1 MGHKSVGLSWVWY
14 WVCVELE
21 SVYRSMYSTLLMV
34 LTNILTATG
43 KDRNVDPE
51 RNVLQCCHIT
61 VIWPFR
67 PRYRIFC
74 DNFYSCPTLFAD
86 LKKKGFEAC
95 GTVRI
100 NRRDLPEAYKKMK
113 CAKGKHGSSHCNLQ
127 IIVLKFRRSKEC
139 LDSRQRSQVFEMA
152 DVHII
157 STYHGED
164 VIEKFRRSRAV
175 AGGVETIK
183 KPRMIEDY
191 NKNMNGVDQNDQNVK
206 YYGFPH
212 R

>member
-1 MGHKSVGLSWVWY
+1 
-14 WVCVELE
+14 
-21 SVYRSMYSTLLMV
+21 
-34 LTNILTATG
+34 
-43 KDRNVDPE
+43 
-51 RNVLQCCHIT
+51 
-61 VIWPFR
+61 
-67 PRYRIFC
+67 
-74 DNFYSCPTLFAD
+74 
-86 LKKKGFEAC
+86 
-95 GTVRI
+95 
-100 NRRDLPEAYKKMK
+100 MK
-113 CAKGKHGSSHCNLQ
+113 CAKCKHGSSHCNLQ

-157 STYHGED
+157 STYDSED
-164 VIEKFRRSRAV
+164 VIEKSRRSRAV